1 LIRDFAVTIA
11 RRKSGTIMSLRSRQ
25 PSEPASPEPEES
37 ALPLRGQRK
46 QRTRDA
52 LIDAALQLMNEGRS
66 FNSLGLREITR
77 VAGVVPTSFY
87 RHFRDTNELGLVLVE
102 ESGLTLRRML
112 REARRAGAPVK
123 DMIRRSVQVYKA
135 FVLTNRLHFL
145 FVAGERS
152 GGSPVIR
159 GAIRNEVEQFIAEMT
174 QDLRHLQIFPNLSPE
189 SLQMICGL
197 VVNTMLNAAT
207 DILDLPPGDAELAR
221 AQEDNFVKQLRVIFF
236 GAQLWREDAEK
247 GEP

>member
-1 LIRDFAVTIA
+1 MT
-11 RRKSGTIMSLRSRQ
+11 LRSRKMSGRTA
-25 PSEPASPEPEES
+25 PPRHDDEP
-37 ALPLRGQRK
+37 LPVRGLRK

-52 LIDAALQLMNEGRS
+52 LIDAALTLMNEGRS

-87 RHFRDTNELGLVLVE
+87 RHFRDTSELGLVLVE

-112 REARRAGAPVK
+112 REARRNGVPVG

-135 FVLTNRLHFL
+135 YVLENRLHFL
-145 FVAGERS
+145 FVSGERH

-159 GAIRNEVEQFIAEMT
+159 SAIRNEVQQFIAEMT
-174 QDLRHLQIFPNLSPE
+174 QDLRHLAIFPNLGHE
-189 SLQMICGL
+189 ALEMICGL

-207 DILDLPPGDAELAR
+207 DILDLPADDPAMVK
-221 AQEDNFVKQLRVIFF
+221 AQEDLLVKQLRVVFF
-236 GAQLWREDAEK
+236 GAQLWK
-247 GEP
+247 EPPTAA

>member
-1 LIRDFAVTIA
+1 MR
-11 RRKSGTIMSLRSRQ
+11 LRSRKE
-25 PSEPASPEPEES
+25 SGPEPE
-37 ALPLRGQRK
+37 ALADLPARGARK

-87 RHFRDTNELGLVLVE
+87 RHFRDTSELGLVLVE

-112 REARRAGAPVK
+112 REARRAGVPAD
-123 DMIRRSVQVYKA
+123 DMLRSSVRVYKEY
-135 FVLTNRLHFL
+135 VLANRLHFL
-145 FVAGERS
+145 FIAGERH
-152 GGSPVIR
+152 GGAPEIR
-159 GAIRNEVEQFIAEMT
+159 NAIRSEVNQFIDEMT
-174 QDLRHLQIFPNLSPE
+174 QDLRHLAIFPSLSPE

-207 DILDLPPGDAELAR
+207 DILDLPLDAKALAKT
-221 AQEDNFVKQLRVIFF
+221 QEDNFVKQLRVIFF
-236 GAQLWREDAEK
+236 GAQVWRDVPAK
-247 GEP
+247 G

>member
-1 LIRDFAVTIA
+1 MTA
-11 RRKSGTIMSLRSRQ
+11 RSR
-25 PSEPASPEPEES
+25 PGSETTAGNDDDEL
-37 ALPLRGQRK
+37 LPRGQRK

-87 RHFRDTNELGLVLVE
+87 RHFKDTNELGLVLVE

-135 FVLTNRLHFL
+135 FVLSNRLHFL

-159 GAIRNEVEQFIAEMT
+159 SAIRNEVDQFIDEMT
-174 QDLRHLQIFPNLSPE
+174 SDLRHLAIFPKLSPE
-189 SLQMICGL
+189 SLRMVCEL
-197 VVNTMLNAAT
+197 VVNTMLHAAT
-207 DILDLPPGDAELAR
+207 DILDLPPGDQASAK
-221 AQEDNFVKQLRVIFF
+221 AQEDNHVHQVRLIFL
-236 GAQLWREDAEK
+236 GASLWRDDTGTA
-247 GEP
+247 

>member
-1 LIRDFAVTIA
+1 MT
-11 RRKSGTIMSLRSRQ
+11 LRSRRSSGRNI
-25 PSEPASPEPEES
+25 PDRGDDETSTPA
-37 ALPLRGQRK
+37 RGARK

-87 RHFRDTNELGLVLVE
+87 RHFRDTSELGLVLVE

-112 REARRAGAPVK
+112 REARRNGVPVG
-123 DMIRRSVQVYKA
+123 DMIRRSVQVYKEY
-135 FVLTNRLHFL
+135 VLANRLHFL
-145 FVAGERS
+145 FVSGERH
-152 GGSPVIR
+152 GGSLVIR
-159 GAIRNEVEQFIAEMT
+159 SAIRNEVGQFVAEMT
-174 QDLRHLQIFPNLSPE
+174 QDLRHLAIFPQLNPD

-207 DILDLPPGDAELAR
+207 DILDLSADDPAMIK
-221 AQEDNFVKQLRVIFF
+221 AQEDLLVKQLRVVFF
-236 GAQLWREDAEK
+236 GAQLWKDSPTK
-247 GEP
+247 P

>member
-1 LIRDFAVTIA
+1 MLPA
-11 RRKSGTIMSLRSRQ
+11 RG
-25 PSEPASPEPEES
+25 A
-37 ALPLRGQRK
+37 RK

-87 RHFRDTNELGLVLVE
+87 RHFRDTSELGLVLVE

-112 REARRAGAPVK
+112 REARRNGVPVG
-123 DMIRRSVQVYKA
+123 DMIRRSVQVYKEY
-135 FVLTNRLHFL
+135 VLANRLHFL
-145 FVAGERS
+145 FVSGERH

-159 GAIRNEVEQFIAEMT
+159 SAIRNEVGQFVAEMA
-174 QDLRHLQIFPNLSPE
+174 QDLRHLAIFPQVSAE
-189 SLQMICGL
+189 SLEMICGL

-207 DILDLPPGDAELAR
+207 DILDLPADDPAMVK
-221 AQEDNFVKQLRVIFF
+221 AQEDLLVKQLRVVFF
-236 GAQLWREDAEK
+236 GAQLWKERVGK
-247 GEP
+247 SS

>member
-1 LIRDFAVTIA
+1 MTA
-11 RRKSGTIMSLRSRQ
+11 RSR
-25 PSEPASPEPEES
+25 SGPEMTAGNDDDEL
-37 ALPLRGQRK
+37 LPRGQRK

-87 RHFRDTNELGLVLVE
+87 RHFKDTNELGLVLVE

-123 DMIRRSVQVYKA
+123 DMIRRSVRVYKA
-135 FVLTNRLHFL
+135 FVLANRLHFL

-159 GAIRNEVEQFIAEMT
+159 SAIRNEVDQFINEMT
-174 QDLRHLQIFPNLSPE
+174 QDVRHLAIFPNLSPE
-189 SLQMICGL
+189 ALRRVCEL
-197 VVNTMLNAAT
+197 VVNTMLHAAT
-207 DILDLPPGDAELAR
+207 DVLDLPPGDDALAQ
-221 AQEDNFVKQLRVIFF
+221 AQEDNHVQQVRLIFL
-236 GAQLWREDAEK
+236 GASLWREEIER
-247 GEP
+247 G

>member
-1 LIRDFAVTIA
+1 MT
-11 RRKSGTIMSLRSRQ
+11 LRSRKS
-25 PSEPASPEPEES
+25 PGRAVPDRDDEASP
-37 ALPLRGQRK
+37 ARGARK

-87 RHFRDTNELGLVLVE
+87 RHFRDTSELGLVLVE

-112 REARRAGAPVK
+112 REARRGGVQPG
-123 DMIRRSVQVYKA
+123 DMIRRSVRVYKE
-135 FVLTNRLHFL
+135 FVLANRLHFL
-145 FVAGERS
+145 FVSGERQ

-159 GAIRNEVEQFIAEMT
+159 SAIRNEVSQFVAEMS
-174 QDLRHLQIFPNLSPE
+174 QDLRHLAIFPQLSPE
-189 SLQMICGL
+189 ALQMICGL

-207 DILDLPPGDAELAR
+207 DILDLPTNAAEQAKE
-221 AQEDNFVKQLRVIFF
+221 QEDTFVKQLRVIFF
-236 GAQLWREDAEK
+236 GAQLWKDRAAK
-247 GEP
+247 I

>member
-1 LIRDFAVTIA
+1 MT
-11 RRKSGTIMSLRSRQ
+11 LRSRR
-25 PSEPASPEPEES
+25 SSGRGATDEDEEATLPA
-37 ALPLRGQRK
+37 RGARK

-87 RHFRDTNELGLVLVE
+87 RHFRDTSELGLVLVE

-112 REARRAGAPVK
+112 REARRSGGNPAR
-123 DMIRRSVQVYKA
+123 DIIRRSVQVYKE
-135 FVLTNRLHFL
+135 FVLANRLHFL
-145 FVAGERS
+145 FVSGERH

-159 GAIRNEVEQFIAEMT
+159 SAIRNEVSQFIAEMT
-174 QDLRHLQIFPNLSPE
+174 QDLRHLAIFPHLSPDA
-189 SLQMICGL
+189 LQMICGL

-207 DILDLPPGDAELAR
+207 DILDLPADAPAETAK
-221 AQEDNFVKQLRVIFF
+221 AQEDNFVKQLRVVFF
-236 GAQLWREDAEK
+236 GAQLWKERVDK
-247 GEP
+247 SI